1 MIRLSLVNKGNERTG
16 IRENHL
22 ARLPNK
28 ARLKAI
34 PVLCARPPLDFM
46 RPMKGARL

>member
-1 MIRLSLVNKGNERTG
+1 MIRLSLVDEGNQRAG

-22 ARLPNK
+22 AFFSNK

-34 PVLCARPPLDFM
+34 PVLRARPPVDFI
-46 RPMKGARL
+46 RPMNGARL